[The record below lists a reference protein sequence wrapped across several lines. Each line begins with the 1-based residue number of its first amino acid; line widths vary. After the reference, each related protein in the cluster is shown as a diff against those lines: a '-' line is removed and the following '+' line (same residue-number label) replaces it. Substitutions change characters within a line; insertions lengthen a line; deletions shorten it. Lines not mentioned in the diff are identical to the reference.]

1 MVNGN
6 NILIYAT
13 YNGTTQ
19 AVATTRSLSVQV
31 GAEMIEIASPDSG
44 EWRAYLAGR
53 KNWAIN
59 VGWLVSS
66 FSDIDKVLLTAQ
78 TVTIRIVGRGETYGL
93 TGTALVQTA
102 RVDSNVGNLAN
113 GSFAFQGTGPLTKET
128 APTT

>member
-19 AVATTRSLSVQV
+19 AVAATRSLSVQV
-31 GAEMIEIASPDSG
+31 GAEMIEIASPNSG

-59 VGWLVSS
+59 VGWLVSAI
-66 FSDIDKVLLTAQ
+66 SDIDKLLLAAQ
-78 TVTIRIVGRGETYGL
+78 QVTIRIVGRGQTYGL

-113 GSFAFQGTGPLTKET
+113 GSFVFQGTGALSKET
-128 APTT
+128 AP

>member
-13 YNGTTQ
+13 YGSSQQ
-19 AVATTRSLSVQV
+19 AVAATRSLSVQV
-31 GAEMIEIASPDSG
+31 GTEMIEIASPTSG
-44 EWRAYLAGR
+44 EWREYLAGR

-59 VGWLVSS
+59 VGWLVSQYA
-66 FSDIDKVLLTAQ
+66 DIDKVLLAAQ

-93 TGTALVQTA
+93 TGTAIVQTA
-102 RVDSNVGNLAN
+102 RVDSNVGTMAN
-113 GSFAFQGTGPLTKET
+113 GSFAFQGSGPLTKET

>member
-13 YNGTTQ
+13 YGSSQQ
-19 AVATTRSLSVQV
+19 AVAATRSLSVQV

-78 TVTIRIVGRGETYGL
+78 TVTIRIVGRGQTYGL
-93 TGTALVQTA
+93 TGTAWVQTA

>member
-19 AVATTRSLSVQV
+19 AVAATRSLSVQV

-44 EWRAYLAGR
+44 EWRAYIAGR

-59 VGWLVSS
+59 VGWLVSAI
-66 FSDIDKVLLTAQ
+66 SDIDKLLLAAQ
-78 TVTIRIVGRGETYGL
+78 QVTIRIVGRGQTYGL

-113 GSFAFQGTGPLTKET
+113 GSFAFQGTGPLTNET
-128 APTT
+128 AP

>member
-31 GAEMIEIASPDSG
+31 GAEKIPIASPDSG
-44 EWRAYLAGR
+44 DWEASLPGR

-66 FSDIDKVLLTAQ
+66 FSDIDKLLLAAQ
-78 TVTIRIVGRGETYGL
+78 QVTIRIVGRGQTYGL
-93 TGTALVQTA
+93 TGTAWVQTA

-113 GSFAFQGTGPLTKET
+113 GSFVFQGNGPLTKET

>member
-13 YNGTTQ
+13 YNGSTQ
-19 AVATTRSLSVQV
+19 AVAATRSLSVQV

-44 EWRAYLAGR
+44 AWRAYLAGR

-59 VGWLVSS
+59 VGWLVSAI
-66 FSDIDKVLLTAQ
+66 SDIDKLLLAAQ
-78 TVTIRIVGRGETYGL
+78 QVTIRIVGRGQTYGL

-113 GSFAFQGTGPLTKET
+113 GSFMFQGTGALSKET

>member
-13 YNGTTQ
+13 YGSSQQ
-19 AVATTRSLSVQV
+19 AVAATRSLSVQV
-31 GAEMIEIASPDSG
+31 GTEMIEIASPTSG
-44 EWRAYLAGR
+44 EWREYLAGR

-59 VGWLVSS
+59 VGWLVSQYA
-66 FSDIDKVLLTAQ
+66 DIDKVLLAAQ

-93 TGTALVQTA
+93 TGTAIVQTA
-102 RVDSNVGNLAN
+102 RVDSNVGTLAN
-113 GSFAFQGTGPLTKET
+113 GSFAFQGSGPLTKET

>member
-13 YNGTTQ
+13 YGSSVQ
-19 AVATTRSLSVQV
+19 AVAATRSLSVQV
-31 GAEMIEIASPDSG
+31 GTEMIEIASPTSG
-44 EWRAYLAGR
+44 EWREYLAGR

-66 FSDIDKVLLTAQ
+66 FSDIDKVLLAAQ
-78 TVTIRIVGRGETYGL
+78 TVTIRIVGRGQTYGL
-93 TGTALVQTA
+93 TGTAIVQTA
-102 RVDSNVGNLAN
+102 RVDSNVGTLAN
-113 GSFAFQGTGPLTKET
+113 GSFAFQGSGPLTKET

>member
-13 YNGTTQ
+13 YGSSVQ
-19 AVATTRSLSVQV
+19 AVAATRSLSVQV
-31 GAEMIEIASPDSG
+31 GTEMIEIASPTSG
-44 EWRAYLAGR
+44 EWREYLAGR

-78 TVTIRIVGRGETYGL
+78 TVTIRIVGRGQTYGL
-93 TGTALVQTA
+93 TGTAWVQTA

>member
-13 YNGTTQ
+13 YNGSTQ
-19 AVATTRSLSVQV
+19 AVAATRSLSVQV

-44 EWRAYLAGR
+44 AWRAYLAGR

-59 VGWLVSS
+59 VGWLVSAI
-66 FSDIDKVLLTAQ
+66 SDIDKLLLAAQ
-78 TVTIRIVGRGETYGL
+78 QVTIRIVGRGQTYGL
-93 TGTALVQTA
+93 SGTALVQTA

-113 GSFAFQGTGPLTKET
+113 GSFVFQGTGPLSKEHS
-128 APTT
+128 

>member
-31 GAEMIEIASPDSG
+31 GAEKIPIASPDSG
-44 EWRAYLAGR
+44 DWEASLPGR

-66 FSDIDKVLLTAQ
+66 FSDIDKLLLAAQ
-78 TVTIRIVGRGETYGL
+78 QVTIRIVGRGQTYGL
-93 TGTALVQTA
+93 TGTAWVQTA

-113 GSFAFQGTGPLTKET
+113 GSFVFQGNGPLTKET
-128 APTT
+128 APTI

>member
-19 AVATTRSLSVQV
+19 AVAAARSLSVQV

-44 EWRAYLAGR
+44 DWRAYLAGR

-59 VGWLVSS
+59 VGWLVSAI
-66 FSDIDKVLLTAQ
+66 SDIDKLLLAAQ
-78 TVTIRIVGRGETYGL
+78 QVTIRIVGRGQTYGL

-113 GSFAFQGTGPLTKET
+113 GSFAFQGTGPLSKET
-128 APTT
+128 AP

>member
-13 YNGTTQ
+13 YNGSTQ
-19 AVATTRSLSVQV
+19 AVADTRSLSVQV

-59 VGWLVSS
+59 VGWLVSAI
-66 FSDIDKVLLTAQ
+66 SDIDKLLLAAQ
-78 TVTIRIVGRGETYGL
+78 QVTIRIVGRGQTYGL

-102 RVDSNVGNLAN
+102 RVDSNVGNLSN
-113 GSFAFQGTGPLTKET
+113 GSFVFQGTGPLSKET
-128 APTT
+128 AP

>member
-13 YNGTTQ
+13 YNGSTQ
-19 AVATTRSLSVQV
+19 AVAATRSLSVQV
-31 GAEMIEIASPDSG
+31 GAEMIEIASPNSG

-59 VGWLVSS
+59 VGWLVSAI
-66 FSDIDKVLLTAQ
+66 SDIDKLLLAAQ
-78 TVTIRIVGRGETYGL
+78 QVTIRIVGRGQTYGL

-113 GSFAFQGTGPLTKET
+113 GSFVFQGTGALSKEHS
-128 APTT
+128 

>member
-13 YNGTTQ
+13 YGSSVQ
-19 AVATTRSLSVQV
+19 AVAATRSLSVQV
-31 GAEMIEIASPDSG
+31 GTEMIEIASPTSG
-44 EWRAYLAGR
+44 EWREYLAGR

-66 FSDIDKVLLTAQ
+66 FSDIDKLLLAAQ
-78 TVTIRIVGRGETYGL
+78 TVTIRIVGRGQTYGL
-93 TGTALVQTA
+93 TGTAIVQTA
-102 RVDSNVGNLAN
+102 RVDSNVGTLAN

>member
-13 YNGTTQ
+13 YNGSTQ
-19 AVATTRSLSVQV
+19 AVAATRSLSVQI

-59 VGWLVSS
+59 VGWLVSAI
-66 FSDIDKVLLTAQ
+66 SDIDKLLLAAQ
-78 TVTIRIVGRGETYGL
+78 QVTIRIVGRGQTYGL

-102 RVDSNVGNLAN
+102 RIDSNVGNLAN
-113 GSFAFQGTGPLTKET
+113 GSFVFQGTGPLTKEHS
-128 APTT
+128 

>member
-13 YNGTTQ
+13 YNGSTQ
-19 AVATTRSLSVQV
+19 AVAATRSLSVQV

-44 EWRAYLAGR
+44 DWRAYLAGR

-59 VGWLVSS
+59 VGWLVSAIN
-66 FSDIDKVLLTAQ
+66 DIDKLLLAAQ
-78 TVTIRIVGRGETYGL
+78 QVTIRIVGRGQTYGL

-102 RVDSNVGNLAN
+102 RTDSNVGNLAN
-113 GSFAFQGTGPLTKET
+113 GSFVFQGTGPLTKET

>member
-1 MVNGN
+1 MATNGN

-13 YNGTTQ
+13 YNGSTQ
-19 AVATTRSLSVQV
+19 AVAATRSLSVQV

-44 EWRAYLAGR
+44 AWRAYLAGR

-59 VGWLVSS
+59 VGWLVSAI
-66 FSDIDKVLLTAQ
+66 SDIDKLLLAAQ
-78 TVTIRIVGRGETYGL
+78 QVTIRIVGRGQTYGL

-113 GSFAFQGTGPLTKET
+113 GSFVFQGTGALSKET
-128 APTT
+128 AP